1 MSHAVYEMMNLNV
14 VKFLNNSGKR
24 FPVNLRLSAEETA
37 SLSEDVRFLEDIVVS
52 GKAFAQLGTLYLETQ
67 ICTAVERPC
76 RRCLAPVYTQVDLK
90 EVFEVSIPSGVDIL
104 GLSPQIVGFILASL
118 DPHPLCRPDCRGL
131 CPVCGVNLNE
141 HPDHTCRDADE
152 EHRKLRDF
160 LP

>member
-1 MSHAVYEMMNLNV
+1 MSRAVYEMMNLNV
-14 VKFLNNSGKR
+14 VKFLNNPGKR

-52 GKAFAQLGTLYLETQ
+52 GKAFAQLGTLYFDTQ
-67 ICTAVERPC
+67 IKTVIERPC
-76 RRCLAPVYTQVDLK
+76 RRCLAPVHTQVDLR
-90 EVFEVSIPSGVDIL
+90 EVFEVSIPAGVDIL

-141 HPDHTCRDADE
+141 HPDHTCRGADD
-152 EHRKLRDF
+152 EHHKLRDF